1 MYAAI
6 SYESLGHA
14 AHLYSNNKIIF
25 LTKAVDH
32 FAGADAA
39 LPAPILLSRLSE
51 DQELSPP
58 DTPGTIQNG
67 IDLCGASAVPEL
79 PVEPGSTVQGILQM
93 IDSALFQLDDD
104 PFFSDD
110 ETDYQQP
117 FVRALVDLA
126 SSPRVQSGQS
136 GVSLSP
142 SRIPIPTQDPVK
154 KGSLVPPPLRVSKM
168 SQLTTSRSK
177 MTLGLAGVG
186 DKDGQEPPGRYRPP
200 RLPLKIIPATQ
211 LNMKPISRVA
221 KPDKSLPPVP
231 LVPLPSLTPTDPTT
245 DPVKEYRIPTGLE
258 GIDPAQAARII
269 RSNRGIVLLHELIA
283 ANIVDIH
290 QQIDRVTEIQR
301 TRRARTMQRTA
312 SFWSFHPIQPDESV
326 ATPEP
331 SLDEFGNIL
340 MKESRDQRIARLRA
354 EGWNTVGLRSPRRTW
369 KGARYYQ
376 EFCAMV
382 LTELHLDG

>member
-58 DTPGTIQNG
+58 DTPGTIQKG

-177 MTLGLAGVG
+177 MTLDLAGVG

-200 RLPLKIIPATQ
+200 RLPLKIIPANQ

-221 KPDKSLPPVP
+221 KPDKFLPPVP
-231 LVPLPSLTPTDPTT
+231 LVPPPSLTPADPTT

>member
-1 MYAAI
+1 M
-6 SYESLGHA
+6 
-14 AHLYSNNKIIF
+14 
-25 LTKAVDH
+25 
-32 FAGADAA
+32 
-39 LPAPILLSRLSE
+39 
-51 DQELSPP
+51 
-58 DTPGTIQNG
+58 
-67 IDLCGASAVPEL
+67 
-79 PVEPGSTVQGILQM
+79 
-93 IDSALFQLDDD
+93 
-104 PFFSDD
+104 
-110 ETDYQQP
+110 
-117 FVRALVDLA
+117 RALVDLA

>member
-58 DTPGTIQNG
+58 DTPGTIQKG

>member
-14 AHLYSNNKIIF
+14 AHLYSNNKIIL

-32 FAGADAA
+32 FADADAA

-51 DQELSPP
+51 DQGLLQP
-58 DTPGTIQNG
+58 DTPGQIQKSINLG
-67 IDLCGASAVPEL
+67 DVSAVPEL
-79 PVEPGSTVQGILQM
+79 SFEPGSTVQGILQM
-93 IDSALFQLDDD
+93 IDSALFHLDDD

-110 ETDYQQP
+110 ETDYEQP
-117 FVRALVDLA
+117 FARALVDLT
-126 SSPRVQSGQS
+126 SNPRVQSS
-136 GVSLSP
+136 ESDVAVSP

-154 KGSLVPPPLRVSKM
+154 KGSLVPPPLRVGKM

-186 DKDGQEPPGRYRPP
+186 DKDGQDPPGRYRPP
-200 RLPLKIIPATQ
+200 RLPLKIIPANQ
-211 LNMKPISRVA
+211 LNMNPISRER
-221 KPDKSLPPVP
+221 KPDNSLPPMP
-231 LVPLPSLTPTDPTT
+231 LIPLPSLTPTDPTT
-245 DPVKEYRIPTGLE
+245 DPVKEYRIPAGLE
-258 GIDPAQAARII
+258 GVDPAQAAQAI

-283 ANIVDIH
+283 ASIVEIH
-290 QQIDRVTEIQR
+290 QQIDRITEIQR
-301 TRRARTMQRTA
+301 SRRVRTMQRTA
-312 SFWSFHPIQPDESV
+312 SFWSFHPIQPDDSE

-354 EGWNTVGLRSPRRTW
+354 EGWNTVGLRSPQRTW

-376 EFCAMV
+376 EFCAMI
-382 LTELHLDG
+382 LTELHLDS